1 MEQLQIILGF
11 VVAIAVII
19 VYSKLQL
26 RKRILQDVYDACT
39 KPIQMV
45 FYGDHAILKNQTEMN
60 LWINP
65 VLIRTAYP
73 KLSDKTIDKVIDRLT
88 RDVLRY
94 DYLYIQGDRTLVLRI
109 PEICVLSFGTNCHDC
124 RELPMVAR
132 EAMTIT
138 GSYML
143 VKSDLG
149 FGAHHIKSI
158 SRQ

>member
-1 MEQLQIILGF
+1 MEQLQIVIGF
-11 VVAIAVII
+11 AITIAIVIG
-19 VYSKLQL
+19 YSKLQL

-45 FYGDHAILKNQTEMN
+45 FYGDHNILKNQTEMN
-60 LWINP
+60 LWISP

-73 KLSDKTIDKVIDRLT
+73 KLSDKMIDKVIDRLT
-88 RDVLRY
+88 RDVLRN

-109 PEICVLSFGTNCHDC
+109 PEICALSFGTNCHDC

-143 VKSDLG
+143 VKSDLSLG
-149 FGAHHIKSI
+149 SHHIKTI
-158 SRQ
+158 GRQ